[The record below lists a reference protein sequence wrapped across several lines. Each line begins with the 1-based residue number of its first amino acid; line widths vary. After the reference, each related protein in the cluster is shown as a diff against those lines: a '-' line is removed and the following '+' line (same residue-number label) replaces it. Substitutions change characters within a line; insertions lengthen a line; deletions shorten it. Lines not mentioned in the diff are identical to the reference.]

1 MKDNNWRFADNPM
14 SPFNFRSRIV
24 FFLERQFI
32 KGPQYQLLA
41 VLAFLGLLSL
51 LGGALLWPVAEADES
66 FGDAVWWAFLRL
78 SDPGYLGDDEGIWRR
93 MVSTFFTI
101 AGYVVFLG
109 SLVAIITTWLNRR
122 IRYLEQGLSPVRF
135 ENHMVVL
142 GWTNRTLPIV
152 AELFLSEGRV
162 RRFLRLRGS
171 RRLQVVILAED
182 VSPDIVQQI
191 KDHPFLARELDH
203 IILRSGQPIDY
214 DHLLRVNAPEAAAI
228 IVPTDTRSAQALL
241 SPDVR
246 TLKALLTL
254 QEQTAEQEE
263 FDRPYVVVELQDENK
278 RSAAREAYN
287 GPMEIISSDAA
298 VGRLVAQVVRHP
310 KLSWVYHQL
319 LSQNT
324 FSNIFVRPI
333 PEGPYRNIR
342 ACRRALSR
350 AIIMGRVSNNGT
362 EDIIEFNMS
371 DDTQLHPNDRL
382 ILMARSADEAA
393 EWGTKHTIRQAQG
406 ATDSPVMPKV
416 DPPVK
421 SSDQEVLILGWND
434 YIPQFI
440 RSLSRD
446 KSRKYTIHNVAS
458 RSIEERK
465 EEIEYILPKTAGMEL
480 NYTNDDFVRLME
492 REQLNV
498 EKYDKILLAGTER
511 LSSQEEKD
519 ARTLVG
525 LAVLTQALSNKS
537 TKPQIIVQ
545 LADPANGPLLERYQT
560 DMIISPVVLSH
571 LMAQVALRPEL
582 FAIYEELFSV
592 TGAEIALHPLT
603 ASEIKPGTYKYRTL
617 RKQSLPQGG
626 TLLGILTGS
635 NYATKHPS
643 FWVPRSSEDEIS
655 VRANHMLVVLQT

>member
-1 MKDNNWRFADNPM
+1 M

-41 VLAFLGLLSL
+41 VLAFIGLLSL

-93 MVSTFFTI
+93 LVSTFFTI

-171 RRLQVVILAED
+171 RRLQVVILAEE

-191 KDHPFLARELDH
+191 KDHPFLAQELDH

-228 IVPTDTRSAQALL
+228 IVPTDTSSAQALL

-263 FDRPYVVVELQDENK
+263 FDRPYVVAELQDENK

-333 PEGPYRNIR
+333 PEGPQRNIR

-350 AIIMGRVSNNGT
+350 AIIMGRASKNGS
-362 EDIIEFNMS
+362 EEIIEFNIS

-382 ILMARSADEAA
+382 IIMARSADDAA
-393 EWGTKHTIRQAQG
+393 AWESKNAINQAHG
-406 ATDSPVMPKV
+406 AADSPVMPKV

-421 SSDQEVLILGWND
+421 PSDLKLLILGWNA

-446 KSRKYTIHNVAS
+446 KSRQYAIHNVAS
-458 RSIEERK
+458 RSIDERK
-465 EEIEYILPKTAGMEL
+465 EEMEYTLPKTAALEL
-480 NYTNDDFVRLME
+480 NYTNADFVRLME

-498 EKYDKILLAGTER
+498 EKYDKILLAGTDR

-525 LAVLTQALSNKS
+525 LAVLTQALSN
-537 TKPQIIVQ
+537 TNAKPQIIVQ

-592 TGAEIALHPLT
+592 TGAEISLHPLS
-603 ASEIKPGTYKYRTL
+603 ASGIKPGTYKYRTL

-643 FWVPRSSEDEIS
+643 FWVPRSSEDEIA
-655 VRANHMLVVLQT
+655 VRAKHMLVVLQS